1 MRKSINERIP
11 QSEAKMLAIFDFRV
25 LKQMVAKA
33 RIAQES
39 TTGVHL
45 RGEQEDFDEPEDVM
59 FDRDLVI
66 KPLRSHVLIRSEQGR
81 ETPCRYHWLLQRR
94 QRLSREG
101 FSQLARI
108 RTKVHNSLK
117 TRNLNAYMSLRLNG

>member
-39 TTGVHL
+39 TAGIHL
-45 RGEQEDFDEPEDVM
+45 RGEQED
-59 FDRDLVI
+59 
-66 KPLRSHVLIRSEQGR
+66 
-81 ETPCRYHWLLQRR
+81 
-94 QRLSREG
+94 
-101 FSQLARI
+101 
-108 RTKVHNSLK
+108 
-117 TRNLNAYMSLRLNG
+117 